1 MWLFIYTYFQSFF
14 KIFEQEKS
22 KLNPLLSLSYLQ
34 IVMLT

>member
-1 MWLFIYTYFQSFF
+1 MWLFIYTYFKSFF

-22 KLNPLLSLSYLQ
+22 KLNPLLSLCYLH